1 MVDRILVERILADI
15 VANLRDL
22 TDATDITWE
31 KYQTDKRARRFVE
44 RTLHIIIEA
53 CIDVAQHIISDEK
66 FREPSSYRDT
76 FTVLAENEIIPLDD
90 LERFEKMASFRNLLV
105 HFYEKV
111 DDAIVFG
118 LFKNNL
124 DDVELFTKRIVAYL
138 KKHPLDQ

>member
-1 MVDRILVERILADI
+1 MVDRILLERILADI
-15 VANLRDL
+15 ATNLRDL
-22 TDATDITWE
+22 ADAEDITWE
-31 KYQTDKRARRFVE
+31 KYKTDKRARRFVE

-66 FREPSSYRDT
+66 FREPASYRDT
-76 FTVLAENEIIPLDD
+76 FAVLAENKIIPLDE

-124 DDVELFTKRIVAYL
+124 DDVELFTQLIVAYL
-138 KKHPLDQ
+138 KKHHSQ